1 MLHRT
6 QWSLLLIWK
15 ARFRVT
21 TTTPPNIM
29 SKGALTI
36 PGFAFTNFVAG
47 SSGQIEC
54 VSVCQCVGML
64 FFQVWMWNRSVC
76 ELLNLIFFSLWEVK
90 GASRPDTMKQN
101 PPFLSAVY
109 FLPVQIESVKSIGL

>member
-15 ARFRVT
+15 ATFRD
-21 TTTPPNIM
+21 PPSPHPIM

-36 PGFAFTNFVAG
+36 PGFTFTNFLAG

-54 VSVCQCVGML
+54 VTVYYMCAHAFILSMYV
-64 FFQVWMWNRSVC
+64 
-76 ELLNLIFFSLWEVK
+76 ELLLIFEK
-90 GASRPDTMKQN
+90 GHCGRSRGRLCN
-101 PPFLSAVY
+101 RIS
-109 FLPVQIESVKSIGL
+109 